1 MNLST
6 HEEHFYAVDR
16 YEFTGEIEIETL
28 GQCHICMLVEGDIAE
43 VSVGENSQT
52 FKYAETF
59 VIPANVPKYKINYKG
74 DKKAFVVVSYVKDG
88 WC

>member
-1 MNLST
+1 MSLPT
-6 HEEHFYAVDR
+6 HEDHFYAVDR

-28 GQCHICMLVEGDIAE
+28 GQCHICMLVEGDAAE
-43 VSVGENSQT
+43 VTAGENTQN

-59 VIPANVPKYKINYKG
+59 VIPANVPKYKINHKS
-74 DKKAFVVVSYVKDG
+74 DKKAFVVVSYVKDS